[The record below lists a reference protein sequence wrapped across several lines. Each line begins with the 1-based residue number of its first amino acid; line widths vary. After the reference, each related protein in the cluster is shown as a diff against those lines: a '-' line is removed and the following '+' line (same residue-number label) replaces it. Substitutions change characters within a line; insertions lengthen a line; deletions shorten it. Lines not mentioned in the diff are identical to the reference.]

1 MDRMKLS
8 GRTKFI
14 LTTLFVLF
22 MGFILF
28 AAQENLNSYILRIIS
43 LIGIFGIMAVS
54 LNLINGITG
63 IFSLGHAGFM
73 AIGAYVSSL
82 LTMPLAQKEMT
93 FILEKVSF
101 PFNTELFSSCP
112 FIFATLAGG
121 VIAAFAAFVIGWPTL
136 RLAGDYLAIT
146 TLGFSE
152 IIRIFA
158 VNATGVT
165 NGAMGLKGIPPY
177 TDVWWSWGW
186 LLITI
191 LIIGSLIKSSYGRA
205 LKAIREDKTA
215 AESMGINVFKHQLT
229 SFVVGGFFAGVAG
242 SLYAHWL
249 TTIDPKP
256 STLGIML
263 TFNALIM
270 IVLGGLGSISG
281 AVLGAGMFAF
291 FSEWL
296 RFVES
301 DINIFGFHFEGISGM
316 RMLVFSGLFII
327 VMIFWP
333 KGLMGRNEITW
344 DGVYKTICK
353 IKKLTKTGEK
363 RLGISG
369 EREGEEL

>member
-1 MDRMKLS
+1 MERKKLTS
-8 GRTKFI
+8 NTKLI
-14 LTTLFVLF
+14 LTIGFVILLGLGLFTVQ
-22 MGFILF
+22 G
-28 AAQENLNSYILRIIS
+28 NCNSYIVRIIS

-82 LTMPLAQKEMT
+82 MTMSVAQKDTT

-101 PFNTELFSSCP
+101 PFNVEIFSSSP
-112 FIFATLAGG
+112 FLVATLVGG
-121 VIAAFAAFVIGWPTL
+121 LVAAFFAFLIGWPTL

-158 VNATGVT
+158 VNATSVT
-165 NGAMGLKGIPPY
+165 NGAMGLKGIPSY
-177 TDVWWSWGW
+177 TNVWWSWGW
-186 LLITI
+186 LLVTVMV
-191 LIIGSLIKSSYGRA
+191 IGSLLKSSYGRA
-205 LKAIREDKTA
+205 LKAIREDKIA
-215 AESMGINVFKHQLT
+215 AESMGINVFKHQLS
-229 SFVVGGFFAGVAG
+229 SFVVGGFFAGIAG

-256 STLGIML
+256 TTLGIML

-281 AVLGAGMFAF
+281 SIIGAGLFAF

-301 DINIFGFHFEGISGM
+301 DMNLFGFHIEGISGM
-316 RMLVFSGLFII
+316 RMLVFSALFIV

-333 KGLMGRNEITW
+333 KGIMGRREITW
-344 DGVYKTICK
+344 DGMYGLINRFKSGKVSDE
-353 IKKLTKTGEK
+353 IK
-363 RLGISG
+363 
-369 EREGEEL
+369 RELVESEGSEEA